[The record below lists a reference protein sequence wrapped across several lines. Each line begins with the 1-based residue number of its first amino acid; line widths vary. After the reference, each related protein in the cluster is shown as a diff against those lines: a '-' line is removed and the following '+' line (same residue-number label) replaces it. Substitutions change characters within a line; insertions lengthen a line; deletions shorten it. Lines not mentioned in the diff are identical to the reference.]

1 MHLEVDGHH
10 VENLL
15 SNIQKKND
23 NNVCV
28 CGYMY
33 REREKERE
41 RRGESEWEG
50 GKEREDTNVLKY

>member
-33 REREKERE
+33 REREKER
-41 RRGESEWEG
+41 
-50 GKEREDTNVLKY
+50 GKEGERANGRVGKRERTQMC